1 MVVKSQ
7 HKKNSIINVEQVCD
21 DCGVEFC
28 DGRHCPLFEYD
39 SHCRTEPE
47 VRFLFKKNAFDFGL
61 YWYWKKFMTLV
72 FEGQVMNAYI

>member
-47 VRFLFKKNAFDFGL
+47 VRFLFEKKML
-61 YWYWKKFMTLV
+61 LTLACTDI
-72 FEGQVMNAYI
+72 GRNS